1 MIWQNQFKGNPLNWL
16 LEPASPN
23 VRYLALRDLLDYPIE
38 DRELRTA
45 RETAYKEGPIASI
58 LAEMNEEGYWA
69 KPGAG
74 YNPKYR
80 STVWSV
86 IALSQL
92 GATVDMDARIARAC
106 TYLLDHSL
114 TAGGQF
120 AMKGTPSSTID
131 CLQGNLCAALLDL
144 GYADPRLD
152 AALAWMARSVSG
164 EGVAPV
170 EDHQATIRY
179 YAANCGPVFAC
190 GYNDKQA
197 CAWGAVKVML
207 AFSKLP
213 KNQRTPLIE
222 QAIGIGVDF
231 LLSTDP
237 ALARYPSRNNARP
250 SPNWWKFGFPVFYIT
265 DVLQNVEALVKLGFG
280 KDARLNNALALI
292 RDKQDEQGRWKLEYS
307 YSGKSWGDFGVKNQ
321 PNKWVTLRALRVLK
335 SSVEIPRLV

>member
-1 MIWQNQFKGNPLNWL
+1 MTWQNQLKGDVLNWL

-23 VRYLALRDLLDYPIE
+23 VRYLALRDLLDYSIE
-38 DRELRTA
+38 DRELRAA
-45 RETAYKEGPIASI
+45 REAAYKEGPIAAI
-58 LAEMNEEGYWA
+58 LAEMNDKGYWIS
-69 KPGAG
+69 PGAG

-80 STVWSV
+80 STVWSI

-92 GATVDMDARIARAC
+92 GATVDMDERIARAC

-114 TAGGQF
+114 TEGGQF
-120 AMKGTPSSTID
+120 TMKGTPSSTID

-152 AALAWMARSVSG
+152 AALDWMARSVSG

-170 EDHQATIRY
+170 EDQQAAIRY
-179 YAANCGPVFAC
+179 YAANCGAVFAC
-190 GYNDKQA
+190 GYNDKQS

-213 KNQRTPLIE
+213 EKQRTPLIE
-222 QAIGIGVDF
+222 QAIEIGVDF
-231 LLSTDP
+231 LLSSDP
-237 ALARYPSRNNARP
+237 ALARYPSRKNARP

-280 KDARLNNALALI
+280 KDARLSHALALI

-307 YSGKSWGDFGVKNQ
+307 YSDKSWGDFGVKNQ
-321 PNKWVTLRALRVLK
+321 PNKWVTLRAVRVLK
-335 SSVEIPRLV
+335 GVI